1 MSVFRFA
8 PSPNGYLHLGHAYSA
23 LLNAQAAEA
32 VGGRLLLRIEDI
44 DPARCRPEFERA
56 IYDDLDWLG
65 LRFAPPIRRQSEHVA
80 EHRAALERLQQM
92 GLIYPS
98 FESRADV
105 ARLVAEREEQGEPW
119 PRDPDGAPL
128 YPGTDKMLSPPA
140 RQRRIEEGRPYALRL
155 DMSAALARV
164 PQLTWREAGREVLA
178 DPAAWGDVVLERKDA
193 PVGYHLA
200 VTMDDAAQ
208 GVTHVVRGLDL
219 YHATSIH
226 RLLQALLGLPE
237 PAYHHHRLILDEAGD
252 KLSKSTQATGLR
264 ELRAAGKTR
273 AGIYAMV
280 GL

>member
-1 MSVFRFA
+1 
-8 PSPNGYLHLGHAYSA
+8 
-23 LLNAQAAEA
+23 
-32 VGGRLLLRIEDI
+32 
-44 DPARCRPEFERA
+44 
-56 IYDDLDWLG
+56 
-65 LRFAPPIRRQSEHVA
+65 
-80 EHRAALERLQQM
+80 M

-98 FESRADV
+98 FESRADI

-128 YPGTDKMLSPPA
+128 YPGADKMLSPPA

-178 DPAAWGDVVLERKDA
+178 DPAAWGDVVLARKDA